1 MRGLVLSQ
9 IDVKEL
15 TKENLQPGKFPA
27 DPRADFR
34 LHISPDV
41 RRAIHQHAK
50 ADASIEICGVLV
62 GNWHKDENGPYVA
75 VTDYI
80 RCDNASSK
88 FAEVTFTHESWAQI
102 NKEMDSRFANARIVG
117 WYHSH
122 PDFGIF
128 LSDRDCFIHEH
139 FFYGPGQVAYVVDPV
154 RDLEGIFA
162 WQKGKPTPLPHFWIG
177 NSIRTVEASERNVA
191 AEMAKLA
198 STAGASASPQSD
210 SSAPQ
215 YSSLGFATT
224 AMGAMLLLILGYLY
238 GGWRSQWER
247 QTVADVAVAYFA
259 NPKILRP
266 GLEENM
272 MQVRERLKLL
282 TDELAKL
289 PKPAPDLT
297 KEQTEEAAKRLKV
310 IHDNLILCDTKLAEI
325 AKTYG
330 YSNEER
336 NALLLYLGQMQS
348 TIRQQEEARA
358 QSAAAENA
366 SKTQPS
372 ATKADTAPSTATPPN
387 ALQPKTNEAGAPSTV
402 PKALEAPS
410 PDAIKRPPPADTAP
424 PKK

>member
-1 MRGLVLSQ
+1 MRGSVLSQ

-15 TKENLQPGKFPA
+15 TNENLQPGKFPA

-34 LHISPDV
+34 LHIAPEV

-62 GNWHKDENGPYVA
+62 GNWHKDDNGPYVA
-75 VTDYI
+75 ITDYI

-162 WQKGKPTPLPHFWIG
+162 WHKGKPTPLPHFWIG
-177 NSIRTVEASERNVA
+177 NTIRTVEASERNVA
-191 AEMAKLA
+191 AEMAKLGSSTGANTPSQSNA
-198 STAGASASPQSD
+198 SMPGN
-210 SSAPQ
+210 
-215 YSSLGFATT
+215 SSLGFATT
-224 AMGAMLLLILGYLY
+224 AMGAMLLLILGYMY
-238 GGWRSQWER
+238 GGWHSRWEK
-247 QTVADVAVAYFA
+247 QMVVDGVVADFA
-259 NPKILRP
+259 NAKILRP
-266 GLEENM
+266 GLEENIA
-272 MQVRERLKLL
+272 QVRERLKLL

-289 PKPAPDLT
+289 PKPAPDLS

-310 IHDNLILCDTKLAEI
+310 INDNLVLCNTKLGDIEKA
-325 AKTYG
+325 YG
-330 YSNEER
+330 YSDEER
-336 NALLLYLGQMQS
+336 RALAWFIEQQRAELRRLAEAAQGKTEDPSTKGQP
-348 TIRQQEEARA
+348 
-358 QSAAAENA
+358 AAT
-366 SKTQPS
+366 KPTTTQPG
-372 ATKADTAPSTATPPN
+372 ATQPNTPQPN
-387 ALQPKTNEAGAPSTV
+387 EDKTGAPSTV
-402 PKALEAPS
+402 PKAMEAPS
-410 PDAIKRPPPADTAP
+410 PDAIKSTPPAESAP